1 MTSPSFSSKRP
12 NIFDLEKISG
22 FSRST
27 ISRAFNPGSVIR
39 ESTREQIMKVAQEIG
54 YSPHAGARTIRSKRM
69 NRWGLLVPHLQ
80 NPYYADL
87 VEACDQEARR
97 RGTTLVLGLSHYDSV
112 LINDLLRRWAGGETD
127 GLILDSPRW
136 EENGALMEKLRE
148 RHVPIVCLHFAP
160 PSYHLIKKWLE
171 ASFRLAMQQLLELG
185 HRRIAYLGQAHETAF
200 ETDGYLA
207 YRTALYEHG
216 IPLQPDYLY
225 FGSYG
230 RKGGVEA
237 WQKWRGLAA
246 RPTAVLAFNDVMA
259 CGLWRAAQ
267 LDGYVIPRDLSII
280 GNDDISEASQ
290 TGLSTIRHDQEA
302 FVREIFDVLEA
313 VRLQPDLPTQ
323 IRRLPTDLV
332 SRRSVATPP
341 AS

>member
-1 MTSPSFSSKRP
+1 
-12 NIFDLEKISG
+12 
-22 FSRST
+22 
-27 ISRAFNPGSVIR
+27 
-39 ESTREQIMKVAQEIG
+39 
-54 YSPHAGARTIRSKRM
+54 
-69 NRWGLLVPHLQ
+69 LQ
-80 NPYYADL
+80 NPYYAEL

-97 RGTTLVLGLSHYDSV
+97 RGTTLVLGLSHYDSA

-136 EENGALMEKLRE
+136 EENGALLEKLRE
-148 RHVPIVCLHFAP
+148 RHVPMVALHFAP
-160 PSYHLIKKWLE
+160 PSFHLIRKWLE
-171 ASFRLAMQQLLELG
+171 ASFRLAMRQLLELG

-200 ETDGYLA
+200 ETDAYLA
-207 YRTALYEHG
+207 YRAALSEQG
-216 IPLQPDYLY
+216 IPLQPDYLH
-225 FGSYG
+225 FGSYS
-230 RKGGVEA
+230 RKGGMEA

-246 RPTAVLAFNDVMA
+246 RPTAVLAFNDIMA

-267 LDGYVIPRDLSII
+267 LDGCVIPRDLSII

-290 TGLSTIRHDQEA
+290 TGLTTIRHDQEA

-332 SRRSVATPP
+332 SRRSVAAPP
-341 AS
+341 AFSIT